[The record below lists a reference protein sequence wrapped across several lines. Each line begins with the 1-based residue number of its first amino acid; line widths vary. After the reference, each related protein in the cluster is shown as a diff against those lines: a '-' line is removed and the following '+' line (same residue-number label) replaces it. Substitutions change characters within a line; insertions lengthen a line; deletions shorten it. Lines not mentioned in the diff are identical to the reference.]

1 MSVVVLVALVVV
13 GFAALLHATDVARQ
27 DAVQRAMDGV
37 LTRRGR
43 DTLDELSLLVR
54 EHRHVL
60 SAYYGRVCRLR
71 DEGRHREAVERMTVG
86 CRALEEL
93 SPAYLSALHSLR
105 LLARSASV
113 IVTVAPLAPRTFV
126 TPALVGVASVA
137 ALLHDLLLTGKQ
149 RVLLRLRVVGGVFR
163 LALHW
168 LKRATQLL
176 APRPTHVAGWMRVD
190 RLVADL
196 GSAGDAALVSA
207 RQIVQALDA
216 LDLGCPAVHRADFW

>member
-1 MSVVVLVALVVV
+1 MSVVVLVALAVV
-13 GFAALLHATDVARQ
+13 GFAALLHATDLARQ

-60 SAYYGRVCRLR
+60 GAYHGRVRRLR

-93 SPAYLSALHSLR
+93 TPAYLSALHSLR
-105 LLARSASV
+105 LLARSVSV
-113 IVTVAPLAPRTFV
+113 IVALAPIAPRSFA
-126 TPALVGVASVA
+126 TPGLRGVAHVA
-137 ALLHDLLLTGKQ
+137 AFVHDLLLTGKQ
-149 RVLLRLRVVGGVFR
+149 RMLLRLRVAAGTFR

-168 LKRATQLL
+168 LKRACERL
-176 APRPTHVAGWMRVD
+176 APRPTHVAGWVRVD
-190 RLVADL
+190 ELVTDL
-196 GSAGDAALVSA
+196 DSAGDAALVTA
-207 RQIVQALDA
+207 HQIVQALDA
-216 LDLGCPAVHRADFW
+216 LDLGYPAVHRADF